1 MGENTLI
8 VLDASALLALALG
21 EPVGDFMIQT
31 KKAITTIS
39 TVNMAEVQSRL
50 VKIGHPPDKAWED
63 ALSFVTMVEPYT
75 AEQAKIA
82 GNLITQTQRHG
93 LSLGDRSCLALAM
106 VLNSPVYTT
115 DRIWQTLNIGIPIH
129 ILR

>member
-1 MGENTLI
+1 M
-8 VLDASALLALALG
+8 
-21 EPVGDFMIQT
+21 GDFIFQT
-31 KKAITTIS
+31 KRAITTIS

-50 VKIGHPPDKAWED
+50 VKLGHPPDKAWED
-63 ALSFVTMVEPYT
+63 ALSFVTMIEPYT

-106 VLNSPVYTT
+106 VLNAPVYTT
-115 DRIWQTLNIGIPIH
+115 DRRWQTLNLGIPIH